1 MRLEPLESRDTPG
14 SQTLFALS
22 QDGSS
27 IVAVYQT
34 SGPVGVP
41 PAPGSLDGS
50 ARLLSLIDPYP
61 LTAGGVRV
69 AVGDVTG
76 DGFEDVVTVP
86 GPGQPAL
93 VKIYDGAKLPN
104 GQVIEVNEF
113 YAFGKDFT
121 KGAYVAVGQTDPLT
135 FRKEIII
142 GAGTGGP
149 PVVRVFDSTST
160 GVAAPLRETFA
171 YVSTFTGGVRVASAD
186 CNNDGRD
193 DVITAAGPGGGPHV
207 KIIDAFLFDPNQPID
222 EFFAYDAT
230 FLGGVYVAAGEL
242 DGVPTRKDIVTGAG
256 EGGGPHV
263 KVWCAGLG
271 QRYFPKAQA
280 FVAEAN
286 NLNGVR
292 VGVANL
298 DNRTNRQSIYT
309 GDGALWANNVPPSI
323 NADPR
328 LRSFRVD
335 DFVFGVPVPPGNVA
349 AKSRLTEERI
359 SLFDALSPGRAGGLF
374 INV

>member
-27 IVAVYQT
+27 IVATHQAA
-34 SGPVGVP
+34 GPVGVGG
-41 PAPGSLDGS
+41 APGSIDGS
-50 ARLLSLIDPYP
+50 ARFLSRVDAYP
-61 LTAGGVRV
+61 GVPGGVRV

-76 DGFEDVVTVP
+76 DGFEDLVTVP
-86 GPGQPAL
+86 GPGTSVGQKVD
-93 VKIYDGAKLPN
+93 VKIFDGSALLN
-104 GQVIEVNEF
+104 GQVKLVRTIPDV
-113 YAFGKDFT
+113 FGGFT
-121 KGAYVAVGQTDPLT
+121 GGAYVAVGQVDPVS
-135 FRKEIII
+135 FAKEIIV
-142 GAGTGGP
+142 GAGSGGGP
-149 PVVRVFDSTST
+149 RVLVLNANGSVFRDFL
-160 GVAAPLRETFA
+160 AYAPG
-171 YVSTFTGGVRVASAD
+171 FTGGVRVASVD
-186 CNNDGRD
+186 CNGDTRD
-193 DVITAAGPGGGPHV
+193 DIITAAGPGGGPHV
-207 KIIDAFLFDPNQPID
+207 KIFDGFLNNFLID

-242 DGVPTRKDIVTGAG
+242 DGVATRKDIVTGAG

-271 QRYFPKAQA
+271 QRYFTKAEA
-280 FVAEAN
+280 FVAEATN
-286 NLNGVR
+286 TNGVR
-292 VGVANL
+292 VGVSNL
-298 DNRTNRQSIYT
+298 DLRTNRQSIYT
-309 GDGALWANNVPPSI
+309 GDGALWANNVVPSI
-323 NADPR
+323 NVDPR

-359 SLFDALSPGRAGGLF
+359 SLFDGLSPGRAGGLF